1 MIYLVFIPRCYIVDQ
16 KKNITYFFVVT
27 SKKLFLIMSNT
38 YLKLSGSKITY
49 FMYTILFSHLLGKP
63 TSE

>member
-1 MIYLVFIPRCYIVDQ
+1 MLYYRYKEKQ
-16 KKNITYFFVVT
+16 KGNLYFLVVT
-27 SKKLFLIMSNT
+27 SKTLFLIMSNT

-49 FMYTILFSHLLGKP
+49 FMYTILLSHLLGKP